1 MAVLTAIAIAATVAS
16 VGVGIIGQQK
26 QARAAKKAA
35 QLQQNQEKLRVQRE
49 RRSAIR
55 QAQMKKA
62 QAENVA
68 FAEGAGMGSGI
79 SGGLSSL
86 GSQLGSG
93 LGYSSQ
99 MSALSTDIYN
109 VRSKAATSARTFSG
123 IKAGF
128 DLVGSVASYGAKQ
141 GWDKGSGGSSPSYT
155 TTGGEGAGSG
165 SAGSGSRSPYSSFR
179 YPGDAY

>member
-1 MAVLTAIAIAATVAS
+1 MAVLTAIAIAASVAS
-16 VGVGIIGQQK
+16 SVVGFIGQQK
-26 QARAAKKAA
+26 QAKAAKKAA
-35 QLQQNQEKLRVQRE
+35 RLQQEQERLRVRRE
-49 RRSAIR
+49 RRGAIR

-62 QAENVA
+62 QAQNIA

-99 MSALSTDIYN
+99 QSSLSTDIFN
-109 VRSKAATSARTFSG
+109 VRAKAASSASMFG
-123 IKAGF
+123 AIQGGLG
-128 DLVGSVASYGAKQ
+128 LVSSVASYGAKK
-141 GWDKGSGGSSPSYT
+141 GWDKPSGGSSPSYT

-165 SAGSGSRSPYSSFR
+165 SAGSGSRYSYSDFG
-179 YPGDAY
+179 YPGNAY

>member
-1 MAVLTAIAIAATVAS
+1 MAVLAAIAIAASVAS
-16 VGVGIIGQQK
+16 AAVGFIGQQK

-35 QLQQNQEKLRVQRE
+35 ALQQKQERLRVQRE

-62 QAENVA
+62 QAENIA
-68 FAEGAGMGSGI
+68 FAGGAGMGSGI
-79 SGGLSSL
+79 TGGLSSL

-99 MSALSTDIYN
+99 QSSLSTDIFN
-109 VRSKAATSARTFSG
+109 VRAKAASSANTFG
-123 IKAGF
+123 AIQGGLG
-128 DLVGSVASYGAKQ
+128 LVSNIAAYGAKQ
-141 GWDKGSGGSSPSYT
+141 GWDKPSGGSSPSYT

-165 SAGSGSRSPYSSFR
+165 SAGYGSRYSYSDFR
-179 YPGDAY
+179 YPGNAY

>member
-1 MAVLTAIAIAATVAS
+1 MAVLAAIAIAASIAS
-16 VGVGIIGQQK
+16 SVVGIVGQQK

-35 QLQQNQEKLRVQRE
+35 ALQQKQERLRVQRE

-62 QAENVA
+62 QAQNVA

-79 SGGLSSL
+79 TGGLSSL

-99 MSALSTDIYN
+99 QSSLSTDIFN
-109 VRSKAATSARTFSG
+109 VRSKAASSASTFSAIQG
-123 IKAGF
+123 GF

-141 GWDKGSGGSSPSYT
+141 GWDSGWGSQTKPNANTFDDAFTSYTPRSGG
-155 TTGGEGAGSG
+155 
-165 SAGSGSRSPYSSFR
+165 R
-179 YPGDAY
+179 Y

>member
-16 VGVGIIGQQK
+16 AVVGFVGQQK

-35 QLQQNQEKLRVQRE
+35 QLQQNQEKLRVRRE

-62 QAENVA
+62 QAQNVA

-99 MSALSTDIYN
+99 QSALSTDIFN
-109 VRSKAATSARTFSG
+109 VRSKAASSASTFSAIQG
-123 IKAGF
+123 GLG
-128 DLVGSVASYGAKQ
+128 LVSSVAAYGAKQ

-165 SAGSGSRSPYSSFR
+165 TSGRSPYSSFR